1 VKHLQPEQIRDYAL
15 RHGWRIGEEDADRW
29 LLHNGEND
37 AEGQPLA
44 LIIPKTITAG
54 TQRLLLKCA
63 LEVLGGQQGLPGYDI
78 AIEIARLHD
87 PVRVAAH
94 RLVNLA
100 RRVPAGELDPFDD
113 CYVITE
119 HQFNPLRT
127 ALDGAQDNGSLNGCV
142 EQ

>member
-1 VKHLQPEQIRDYAL
+1 MKYLQPEHVRDYAL
-15 RHGWRIGEEDADRW
+15 RHGWTIGEEDADRW

-37 AEGQPLA
+37 AEGQPII
-44 LIIPKTITAG
+44 LIIPKTIAAG

-87 PVRVAAH
+87 PIRVAAH
-94 RLVNLA
+94 HLVNLA
-100 RRVPAGELDPFDD
+100 RRIPAGELDSFDV
-113 CYVITE
+113 CYVVTE
-119 HQFNPLRT
+119 HQFNPLKT
-127 ALDGAQDNGSLNGCV
+127 ALEGAQDNRPLNGRV